1 MQSSRVEIVKPIEML
16 SRCTQAVIRC
26 QRKGFDGCSRFPKLP
41 LGLNRS
47 NSTSTKVLVSDKALH
62 STRGKKLKPS
72 KAQIV
77 VLNPREAGLFKR
89 KRASAYF
96 NGNERPRERL
106 SVLEGVEF
114 DSGGTSNN
122 RKQQSSGDILQEI
135 ESQRRKLLVF
145 KSSVPNE
152 QVIKSI
158 HDLRP
163 SDDTRVMSTKR
174 YTQLKAL
181 LEMAYTLPQLKAYTR
196 QYYDQRV
203 PKSVTKK
210 SIIPSIL
217 HKLWNCEVDASMSDE
232 QDLVVERILDAQS
245 RDIYLLLLTNNGKI
259 LHNFARLGAT
269 VAVALGENKIIVR
282 ATSSLVKYVEVSL
295 RKILDNVQREVLPI
309 QSIIDSHSAS
319 NSPPISP
326 EDLVNL
332 VQKETATFFEKLL
345 EDDTN
350 SYVVS
355 GFGGKRLAKA
365 EILLLWALDYNPQK
379 TELVRFL
386 GERGDCD
393 YKLFPF
399 TDNQCL
405 DWIDRSKE
413 WYRLQKPVSKN
424 QKSDE
429 IKPLVLDEKA
439 IDELYHDM
447 LTSQSAT
454 TSKVNEGLETKV
466 ISITLGQ
473 ILKTLDGKSTTFQPK
488 VPGITKKLL
497 QLPLY
502 DGIAAEDELYTVD
515 QHEYHVQLKF
525 IPNLSSVGHI
535 KDIPPL
541 ELWFEL
547 DDYDKA
553 ISSSVRC
560 LLHTEDR
567 SLLLQTP
574 QMSHDYKVS
583 VDRTLEATKPYED
596 DPQNWLKDQPGLKE
610 FLLRARLTFQG
621 SEKLY
626 VPKNLEMN
634 LRLGDSDV
642 LQPVI
647 FDYVNVKYRR
657 VLRLKYMDHY
667 LVQFSDLNGGTSG
680 GKYTQVDFIC
690 PESNMISREAFG
702 SFIKDV
708 LKYV

>member
-1 MQSSRVEIVKPIEML
+1 ML
-16 SRCTQAVIRC
+16 SRCTQAIASF
-26 QRKGFDGCSRFPKLP
+26 QRRGLGGCSRLTKRP
-41 LGLNRS
+41 LTFDRA
-47 NSTSTKVLVSDKALH
+47 NSTSTKILSSDKALH

-89 KRASAYF
+89 KRAPAYF
-96 NGNERPRERL
+96 NGNEKPRERL

-114 DSGGTSNN
+114 DSGGTLRN
-122 RKQQSSGDILQEI
+122 RKHQTSGDILQEI

-163 SDDTRVMSTKR
+163 SEDTRIMSTKR
-174 YTQLKAL
+174 YTQLKML
-181 LEMAYTLPQLKAYTR
+181 LEMAYTLPQLKAYAR
-196 QYYDQRV
+196 QYYDQCM

-210 SIIPSIL
+210 SIIPHIL
-217 HKLWNCEVDASMSDE
+217 HKLWTCEVDASMSDA
-232 QDLVVERILDAQS
+232 QDLVVERILDAKT

-259 LHNFARLGAT
+259 LQNFARLGAT

-309 QSIIDSHSAS
+309 QSVIDSHSAS

-326 EDLVNL
+326 DDLVNL
-332 VQKETATFFEKLL
+332 VQKETATYFEKLL
-345 EDDTN
+345 EDDAN

-355 GFGGKRLAKA
+355 GFGAKRLAKA
-365 EILLLWALDYNPQK
+365 ELLLLWALNYNPQK
-379 TELVRFL
+379 TERIWFL
-386 GERGDCD
+386 GESRDSE

-405 DWIDRSKE
+405 DWIDRNKE
-413 WYRLQKPVSKN
+413 WFRLQKPVNKN
-424 QKSDE
+424 QAPEKNT
-429 IKPLVLDEKA
+429 PLVLDEKTV
-439 IDELYHDM
+439 DELYHNV
-447 LTSQSAT
+447 LISQSST
-454 TSKVNEGLETKV
+454 TAKTSEGLETKTV
-466 ISITLGQ
+466 SITLGQ
-473 ILKTLDGKSTTFQPK
+473 ILKTLDGEGTTFQPK

-515 QHEYHVQLKF
+515 QHEYYVQLKF
-525 IPNLSSVGHI
+525 IPNLSSAGHV

-560 LLHTEDR
+560 LLHTEDK

-574 QMSHDYKVS
+574 QMPHDYKVS
-583 VDRTLEATKPYED
+583 IDRTLEATKPYEED
-596 DPQNWLKDQPGLKE
+596 TQNWLKDQPGLKE
-610 FLLRARLTFQG
+610 FLLQARLTFQG
-621 SEKLY
+621 NEKLY

-634 LRLGDSDV
+634 LRVGDTGSI
-642 LQPVI
+642 QPVT

-657 VLRLKYMDHY
+657 VLRLKYMDQY
-667 LVQFSDLNGGTSG
+667 LVQFSDLNGGSSG

-690 PESNMISREAFG
+690 PESNMVSREAFG
-702 SFIKDV
+702 SFIRDV
-708 LKYV
+708 LEYV